1 MLQKFRFSSLKLS
14 ARFYRNILALISFSG
29 LIISCGGG
37 NSQDQSQ
44 QDSLKMSKEK
54 LIKDSIAEADS
65 IAKHQADSVAKAKED
80 SLKAAKQK
88 ASQTNTVVPVV
99 VPPTQPVTLYGVK
112 PVVTPVAPPDYP
124 ATEYGVVYPDYEEN
138 EPPILTKYGAP
149 GTQA

>member
-65 IAKHQADSVAKAKED
+65 ISKHQADSVAKAKED
-80 SLKAAKQK
+80 SIKAAKQK
-88 ASQTNTVVPVV
+88 ATQTNTVVPVV

-112 PVVTPVAPPDYP
+112 PVVTPPDYP
-124 ATEYGVVYPDYEEN
+124 AAEYGVVYPAIEEN
-138 EPPILTKYGAP
+138 ETPIMTKYGAP
-149 GTQA
+149 RP